1 MALCQ
6 SGRYPYSHGVEEG
19 LSVSMICV
27 KDGEVGKFDYIS
39 EANLLGIMD
48 MDDEEVAPVFIP
60 FRKVWKILP
69 KDVFTPLDELQYLR
83 KGEVTLDMVHEMM
96 ERARHLQP
104 NDLHYKPTYPGAGFD
119 EAQHTFILMWN
130 PNISSLSLGDHIWN
144 IANMYAEYFNWSV
157 WEHEKAKCGDRFF
170 LVCVGKGDTG
180 IVMSGVLILILMRP
194 KTGAARGSTWTCF
207 LMSSLNPA
215 SLPW

>member
-1 MALCQ
+1 MQWLCANLEDTHTRMVIP
-6 SGRYPYSHGVEEG
+6 SPTGGVEEG

-60 FRKVWKILP
+60 FREVWKILP

-96 ERARHLQP
+96 KELATCNLMTCTINRPILEQ
-104 NDLHYKPTYPGAGFD
+104 DLTKR
-119 EAQHTFILMWN
+119 
-130 PNISSLSLGDHIWN
+130 NIHSS
-144 IANMYAEYFNWSV
+144 
-157 WEHEKAKCGDRFF
+157 
-170 LVCVGKGDTG
+170 
-180 IVMSGVLILILMRP
+180 
-194 KTGAARGSTWTCF
+194 
-207 LMSSLNPA
+207 
-215 SLPW
+215 